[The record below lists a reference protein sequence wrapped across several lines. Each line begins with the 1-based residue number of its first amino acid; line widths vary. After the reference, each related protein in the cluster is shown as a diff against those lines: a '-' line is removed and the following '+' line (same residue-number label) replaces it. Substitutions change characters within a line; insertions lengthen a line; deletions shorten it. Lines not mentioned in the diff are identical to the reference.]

1 MTFTVTDLVAQFD
14 PATYARGEAYA
25 SKGKVKR
32 VQYANG
38 RLEGEVEGSGGA
50 TYQQRIRI
58 QADGGRST
66 IDGRCACPV
75 ARNCKHVVATL
86 LFSLKQEQAS
96 LAGGVPAHA
105 EQWMTQL
112 SGAVQLAA
120 RQTPLGPLFQ
130 PLYVLIPDPDEGRL
144 HLHLRRARLRK
155 DGSLYGAVNGISP
168 FELLASPERVTA
180 DQEECLRLFAALRSG
195 AYHTTGATPPAG
207 RTGARLLALACAQG
221 CLHYAARDTQLKTE
235 ALHAITMGP
244 ARAASL
250 GWYADP
256 HGAALRLGW
265 RFADGS
271 PVQHVLPTDPPRYLS
286 DGKLGDIDLGKMAPS
301 LPLTGLLQLIAQAP
315 PVAPT
320 QGAAVARRMLEQGLD
335 ALLPLPQAVRTRRR
349 DDIAPL
355 PHLLLDS
362 QLGPAPAPHWRGAAA
377 NPPVWNDYAQL
388 SFDYGGVR
396 TAPGGPPVLQRV
408 VGDIVE
414 LIERDLAAER
424 VAAKL
429 MKEMGFTP
437 PAAGSALAALPGCM
451 QLHVFEGWERFTSHG
466 VPLLEDMG
474 WRVDTGSH
482 YRYTIIEANDWYAE
496 LPEQEEGNQW
506 FALELGVL
514 IDGERHSLLP
524 LLMECLHSLPD
535 RLAFGD
541 AASEQKGVDLVVSL
555 PDGRRVRLHWQRF
568 SPLLAV
574 LREMYFKE
582 EAGSGWRFPRTSAA
596 RLAELERAAQLQWLG
611 GERLRALGRALHD
624 FAGVAQAA
632 IPQGLQASLRPYQ
645 HAGLSWMQFLREH
658 GFGGILADDMG
669 LGKTVQTLAHIL
681 AEKEAGRLD
690 RPALVVA
697 PTSLMGNWQAEAAR
711 FAPGLRVLP
720 LHGKERSRH
729 FGLIGDGGPGPD
741 HLRPAGPRRSGTARA
756 TVTT

>member
-58 QADGGRST
+58 HADGGRST

-86 LFSLKQEQAS
+86 LFSLKQEQAA

-155 DGSLYGAVNGISP
+155 DGSLYGAVSGISP

-180 DQEECLRLFAALRSG
+180 DQEECLRLYAALRSG

-286 DGKLGDIDLGKMAPS
+286 DGKLGDIDLGKIAPS

-320 QGAAVARRMLEQGLD
+320 QGATVARRMLEQGLD

-349 DDIAPL
+349 DDIPPL

-362 QLGPAPAPHWRGAAA
+362 QLGPAPPVGRGREPAGLERLRPALLRLRRCPHRARRPVRAAA
-377 NPPVWNDYAQL
+377 
-388 SFDYGGVR
+388 GGGRYSGIDR
-396 TAPGGPPVLQRV
+396 TRSARGTGRGQA
-408 VGDIVE
+408 D
-414 LIERDLAAER
+414 ERDG
-424 VAAKL
+424 VH
-429 MKEMGFTP
+429 
-437 PAAGSALAALPGCM
+437 AAG
-451 QLHVFEGWERFTSHG
+451 
-466 VPLLEDMG
+466 
-474 WRVDTGSH
+474 
-482 YRYTIIEANDWYAE
+482 
-496 LPEQEEGNQW
+496 
-506 FALELGVL
+506 
-514 IDGERHSLLP
+514 
-524 LLMECLHSLPD
+524 
-535 RLAFGD
+535 
-541 AASEQKGVDLVVSL
+541 
-555 PDGRRVRLHWQRF
+555 GRQPARR
-568 SPLLAV
+568 
-574 LREMYFKE
+574 
-582 EAGSGWRFPRTSAA
+582 AA
-596 RLAELERAAQLQWLG
+596 RLHA
-611 GERLRALGRALHD
+611 
-624 FAGVAQAA
+624 VA
-632 IPQGLQASLRPYQ
+632 RV
-645 HAGLSWMQFLREH
+645 R
-658 GFGGILADDMG
+658 G
-669 LGKTVQTLAHIL
+669 LG
-681 AEKEAGRLD
+681 
-690 RPALVVA
+690 
-697 PTSLMGNWQAEAAR
+697 SLHQ
-711 FAPGLRVLP
+711 
-720 LHGKERSRH
+720 
-729 FGLIGDGGPGPD
+729 
-741 HLRPAGPRRSGTARA
+741 PRRPPARRHRLA
-756 TVTT
+756 R